1 MTLKCYLNDGF
12 HNQILTISGGMLT
25 KCRRREDFQRGMTP
39 KSGKMADEMKN
50 HLCDMN
56 HKKELNKISVLLR
69 VTIMQN
75 SAAIRY
81 DQAEKMKNL

>member
-1 MTLKCYLNDGF
+1 
-12 HNQILTISGGMLT
+12 
-25 KCRRREDFQRGMTP
+25 MTP